1 MQRLLALFIM
11 LANLFG
17 KSSEEVFIIG
27 GADIYKEM
35 FSSFQKLYVSFIKNE
50 DTEADAF
57 FPKINFSD
65 WKIMEERD
73 YEAWSFKILEKI

>member
-1 MQRLLALFIM
+1 
-11 LANLFG
+11 
-17 KSSEEVFIIG
+17 
-27 GADIYKEM
+27 M
-35 FSSFQKLYVSFIKNE
+35 FDSFQKLYVSFIKNE

-73 YEAWSFKILEKI
+73 YEAWSFKILEKIQ